1 MAKFT
6 RFVRLAL
13 ALGALPSGASYAQHT
28 LALATSQDVRPTT
41 AETNDTA
48 QQQSLES
55 LLQELKTTYKVS
67 FFYRSQLTQGKTVD
81 RHRAAF
87 KSLAEA
93 LRYVAQQSG
102 LQFEPLKKGV
112 YVITTGK
119 TISRA
124 DSLRP
129 AISPLTSQSI
139 PTPMESPELAAT
151 QPAKARGLF
160 AAADV
165 TVTGRVTQKNGEG
178 LPGVTVIVKGGAQGT
193 TTDAEGNFSIRT
205 TVGSTLTFS
214 SVGFTAKDI
223 VVTGAN
229 TSLSV
234 VLTDSPQ
241 GLNEVVVV
249 GYGTQRREDVTG
261 SIASVTAKE
270 IAATPVTGLDQA
282 MQGRAA
288 GVQVSQ
294 NNGAPGGGVSIR
306 IRGVGTVTGNAEPLY
321 VVDGIPFY
329 SDPDGSNGN
338 LLNTINPADIASID
352 ILKDASATAIYG
364 SRGANGVV
372 IITTKRGKAGRTNV
386 TLDTYGGIQTIGH
399 KVQLLNASQFAQL
412 SNELLVNGGQQPNNA
427 TIVGA
432 ANATSPDY
440 SNPDALGTGTDWLKE
455 IFRTAGQQ
463 SYNLTASGGNEKTQ
477 FALSGGY
484 FKQDGIIIGSDF
496 KRYSA
501 RFNIDHQL
509 SNRIKI
515 GNSLTLSRTTQR
527 IVTTDEDTQ
536 SGLVFLAINQLPTL
550 PVYRNGTY
558 AGPEGR
564 IAFVGDRSNPVGRA
578 NTLDNHLYRNR
589 LLGNVYGEVELLPGL
604 RFRTNVGLDANFR
617 DASFFE
623 PSYQWGSIVHATASA
638 SQSSYQELIWLWENT
653 FTYNKTFADKHALTV
668 LAGTSAQSSSAK
680 FLGGNDNT
688 YPFNSIQALGQGTT
702 ATSSSALYNSSL
714 ASYMGRVNYAFA
726 DRYLF
731 TGTVRVDGSSRF
743 GPSNKYGVFPS
754 GSVAWRVSQENFI
767 KNALPQVSDLKLRFS
782 YGLTGNQNG
791 IGLYDYATLLNS
803 TQRYTFGNAIL
814 PGVVPTSLPNPDLQW
829 EVSKQADLGLDLALF
844 DNRIV
849 FTGDLFSKRT
859 EKLLLYLPVVPSSGY
874 LGTAAQNAGNL
885 RNVGLEL
892 GLNTRNLVGAFTWG
906 SNFNITFIN
915 NKVLD
920 LSTATAVRSGSILT
934 QYTSL
939 TAPGHAVGSFYGYVT
954 DGIFQ
959 TADEVKA
966 HATQQPG
973 TAAGDIR
980 FKDLNGDGVINDQDR
995 TFIGNPTPKFTAG
1008 FTNNFAYKNFD
1019 LSVFLYGVYG
1029 NKLFNANRV
1038 FDEAMSGAAN
1048 QTTRV
1053 LGRWKSAAD
1062 PGDGSTPRAVFG
1074 DPNTNSRI
1082 SDRYIEDGSFLR
1094 LKNVTLGYT
1103 FQAKDG
1109 GVGFGKVRAQSL
1121 RLYAT
1126 AQNLLTFTHYTG
1138 FDPEV
1143 GSFGQSATVTGV
1155 DNGTYPVART
1165 FTVGLNLGL

>member
-1 MAKFT
+1 MAKST
-6 RFVRLAL
+6 RLVRLAL
-13 ALGALPSGASYAQHT
+13 LLSSMPSGASQAQSL
-28 LALATSQDVRPTT
+28 LALATQEAPAS
-41 AETNDTA
+41 AEVSGAA
-48 QQQSLES
+48 QQPLEDF
-55 LLQELKTTYKVS
+55 LQELRKTYRVT
-67 FFYRSQLTQGKTVD
+67 FLYRSQLTQGKYLAKN
-81 RHRAAF
+81 HPIF

-93 LRYVAQQSG
+93 LRYLAQHSG
-102 LQFEPLKKGV
+102 LRFKLLGDGTYIIVPQVAINQPV
-112 YVITTGK
+112 
-119 TISRA
+119 A
-124 DSLRP
+124 MDSL
-129 AISPLTSQSI
+129 ALATTATSIS
-139 PTPMESPELAAT
+139 TP
-151 QPAKARGLF
+151 
-160 AAADV
+160 AADPATTTKRWLGADEV
-165 TVTGRVTQKNGEG
+165 TVTGRVTQPNGEG
-178 LPGVTVIVKGGAQGT
+178 LPGVTVVVKGGTSGT
-193 TTDAEGNFSIRT
+193 TSDVNGNFSLRT

-214 SVGFTAKDI
+214 FVGYTAKDV
-223 VVTGAN
+223 VVTGAT
-229 TSLSV
+229 TSLAV

-261 SIASVTAKE
+261 SIVSVTAKE
-270 IAATPVTGLDQA
+270 IATTPVTGLDQA

-306 IRGVGTVTGNAEPLY
+306 VRGVGTVTGSAEPLY

-329 SDPDGSNGN
+329 SDSDGSNGN

-386 TLDTYGGIQTIGH
+386 LLDVYGGVQTIGH
-399 KVQLLNASQFAQL
+399 KVDLLNASQFAQL
-412 SNELLVNGGQQPNNA
+412 NNEILINGGQQPNNA
-427 TIVGA
+427 AIIGA

-440 SNPDALGTGTDWLKE
+440 SNPDALGQGTDWQKE
-455 IFRTAGQQ
+455 IFRTAGIQ
-463 SYNLTASGGNEKTQ
+463 SYNLNISGGNEKTQ
-477 FALSGGY
+477 YALGGGY
-484 FKQDGIIIGSDF
+484 FKQDGIIIGSNFD
-496 KRYSA
+496 RYSA
-501 RFNIDHQL
+501 RFNLDHQL
-509 SNRIKI
+509 SSRIKV
-515 GNSLTLSRTTQR
+515 GNSLSLSRTTQR

-589 LLGNVYGEVELLPGL
+589 LLGNVYGEAELLPGL
-604 RFRTNVGLDANFR
+604 RFRTNIGLDAFFR
-617 DASFFE
+617 DNSFFE
-623 PSYQWGSIVHATASA
+623 PSYTWGSIVHPTASV
-638 SQSSYQELIWLWENT
+638 SQFSYQEMVWLWENT
-653 FTYNKTFADKHALTV
+653 LTYNKTFAEKHALTV
-668 LAGTSAQSSSAK
+668 LLGTSAQSSSAK
-680 FLGGNDNT
+680 FLSAGDNA
-688 YPFNSIQALGQGTT
+688 YPFNTIQTLSQG
-702 ATSSSALYNSSL
+702 SGNSYSAGSGVFNSSL
-714 ASYMGRVNYAFA
+714 LSYMGRVNYAYA
-726 DRYLF
+726 DKYLF

-743 GPSNKYGVFPS
+743 GPENKYGVFPS
-754 GSVAWRVSQENFI
+754 GSVAWRINQEDFL
-767 KNALPQVSDLKLRFS
+767 KDALPQVSDLKLRFS

-791 IGLYDYATLLNS
+791 IGLNDYATVLNA
-803 TQRYTFGNAIL
+803 TQRYTFNGTIL
-814 PGVVPTSLPNPDLQW
+814 PGVQPTNLPNPNLQW
-829 EVSKQADLGLDLALF
+829 EVSKQADLGLDFGLF

-859 EKLLLYLPVVPSSGY
+859 EKLLLYPPVVLSSGY
-874 LGTAAQNAGNL
+874 SGTAAQNAGTL
-885 RNVGLEL
+885 SNVGLEL

-906 SNFNITFIN
+906 SSFNMSFIQ

-920 LSTATAVRSGSILT
+920 LAGSASLVSGSILT
-934 QYTSL
+934 QTTSL
-939 TAPGHAVGSFYGYVT
+939 TAVGHPVGAFYGYAT

-959 TADEVKA
+959 TNDEVKT

-995 TFIGNPTPKFTAG
+995 TFLGSSLPKFTAG
-1008 FTNNFAYKNFD
+1008 FTNNFAYKGLD
-1019 LSVFLYGVYG
+1019 LSVFIYAVSG
-1029 NKLFNANRV
+1029 NKLFNANRI

-1053 LGRWKSAAD
+1053 LGRWQSATA
-1062 PGDGSTPRAVFG
+1062 PGDGVTPRAVFG
-1074 DPNTNSRI
+1074 DPNLNTRV

-1103 FQAKDG
+1103 FPVKDG

-1138 FDPEV
+1138 YDPEV
-1143 GSFGQSATVTGV
+1143 GSFGQQVRTTGV
-1155 DNGTYPVART
+1155 DNGTYPVSRT